1 MASTQTEPPPPLPS
15 GKNRT
20 RSLVFISVFVGLQFV
35 VPLTYLVRD
44 DASDERFTWRSL
56 TPPEAPECEANA
68 AIERPNGEREPVVL
82 ETALHEDWVDYVRL
96 GRRSVVNAFLE
107 QRCADEDIARVELI
121 TRCAGDQEDVV
132 FERECVSGNAPPRTA
147 AR

>member
-20 RSLVFISVFVGLQFV
+20 RSLVFIAVFVGLQFV
-35 VPLTYLVRD
+35 VPLTYLLRD

-56 TPPEAPECEANA
+56 TPPQAAECEASA
-68 AIERPNGEREPVVL
+68 SIEHPNGEREPVTL
-82 ETALHEDWVDYVRL
+82 ETALHEDWVNYVRL

-107 QRCADEDIARVELI
+107 QRCAREDVARVELV
-121 TRCAGDQEDVV
+121 TRCAGEREDVI
-132 FERECVSGNAPPRTA
+132 FKRECGSGNAPPRTA
-147 AR
+147 SR

>member
-20 RSLVFISVFVGLQFV
+20 RSAVFIAVFVGLQFLI
-35 VPLTYLVRD
+35 PLTYLLRD

-56 TPPEAPECEANA
+56 TTPEAIDCEVSASV
-68 AIERPNGEREPVVL
+68 ERMDGERRPIEL
-82 ETALHEDWVDYVRL
+82 ETVLHEDWVEYVRL
-96 GRRSVVNAFLE
+96 GRQTVVQAFLD
-107 QRCADEDIARVELI
+107 RSCTEDGVARVELV
-121 TRCAGDQEDVV
+121 TRCVDDASARVVAQEC
-132 FERECVSGNAPPRTA
+132 EANRIPRRTA

>member
-20 RSLVFISVFVGLQFV
+20 RSRIFIALFVGLQFL
-35 VPLTYLVRD
+35 VPLTYLMREDVTD
-44 DASDERFTWRSL
+44 DRFTWRSL
-56 TPPEAPECEANA
+56 TAVDAPECEARA
-68 AIERPNGEREPVVL
+68 TVERRDGERQPIEL

-96 GRRSVVNAFLE
+96 GRRAVVDAFLE
-107 QRCADEDIARVELI
+107 RRCGDGDVASVELV
-121 TRCAGDQEDVV
+121 TRCVGGEEKV
-132 FERECVSGNAPPRTA
+132 FARECTSTDELPRTA